1 MFFKGVGEKPPT
13 RDLFLLFKSFETWTI
28 LGMIFPEKKTTIPVI
43 HIVKNP
49 KKKWFED
56 FLPWNPEMNGKK
68 RGHGLQGG
76 WFLI

>member
-28 LGMIFPEKKTTIPVI
+28 LGMIFPEKKQLYRLYTSL
-43 HIVKNP
+43 HP